1 MKKKTIAL
9 MTILLLASLI
19 LCLGFISATGAK
31 EPSERFKGYN
41 TESAKWTTGNLGKA
55 YFEGDF
61 VSYMLRIDK
70 ASKIWGAP
78 EFSISFNFHQDN
90 SDAIYVDGF
99 DTSGTVA
106 DAGTGFQYS
115 TLDFLPDGTETP
127 LLGWG
132 THIPTPEA
140 GEAPG
145 PTTITHYMDAWPPGT
160 TESPSDPA
168 ERPSG

>member
-1 MKKKTIAL
+1 MKTKKIVIAIAIFV
-9 MTILLLASLI
+9 MSLVLFSVCI
-19 LCLGFISATGAK
+19 NAAGAK

-78 EFSISFNFHQDN
+78 EFSISFNFHQDT

-99 DTSGTVA
+99 DTSGTAA

-115 TLDFLPDGTETP
+115 TLDFLLDGTETP
-127 LLGWG
+127 PLGWG
-132 THIPTPEA
+132 THIPT
-140 GEAPG
+140 
-145 PTTITHYMDAWPPGT
+145 
-160 TESPSDPA
+160 
-168 ERPSG
+168 